1 MKKKYKKIK
10 EYKEVEEHVF
20 FIIISTSY
28 SFFPQVV
35 HADELEIW
43 MLISL
48 CSNICHRNLQSAHV
62 SHLMLENLCETW
74 RNF

>member
-1 MKKKYKKIK
+1 MKKKINKR
-10 EYKEVEEHVF
+10 VQGSRRTWV

>member
-1 MKKKYKKIK
+1 MKKKYKKNK
-10 EYKEVEEHVF
+10 RVQGSRRTCF